1 MSRNPIRPCGK
12 RIMWLYGWEF
22 FTVYRNPENYGDN
35 RHFDMGDLIILICNV
50 ASFDYVFKSLLDD
63 MGGSPSWLVTVESN
77 LVVIGIVVV

>member
-1 MSRNPIRPCGK
+1 MGGSSLQYIATPK
-12 RIMWLYGWEF
+12 IMV
-22 FTVYRNPENYGDN
+22 TT
-35 RHFDMGDLIILICNV
+35 DMGDLIILICNV